1 MELNL
6 ENFAIVEVSHLQQ
19 GSLAE
24 FIQQLDQLLQRNQ
37 PFVLIRDLKSKFNEP
52 SPSQAQWKQTIQWI
66 KANTQA
72 LSLVQGWIEIA
83 EEKVDPMFLDRDQK
97 IWKISFYQVQTQE
110 EAILLSQK
118 LLSSSF

>member
-6 ENFAIVEVSHLQQ
+6 ENFPIVEVSHLQQ

-37 PFVLIRDLKSKFNEP
+37 PFVLIRYLKTKFNEP
-52 SPSQAQWKQTIQWI
+52 SPSQVQWKQTIQWI
-66 KANTQA
+66 KANAQA
-72 LSLVQGWIEIA
+72 LSLVKGWIEIA
-83 EEKVDPMFLDRDQK
+83 EEKVDPMYLDRDQK

-118 LLSSSF
+118 LLFLTF